1 MKTTVTQW
9 ATKAAGAGAIAL
21 LLATPAFAQ
30 SRGDWNRN
38 NNNDRNGQ
46 QNAQRD
52 NGNQTYNFASP
63 FRLQYGTGN
72 PFLKTSNK
80 QFGTYLQDDWTPIK
94 QLTLNIGIRWDY
106 ETNMLNTDHV
116 TDPNGAD
123 TLRRYANQLLVPLDL
138 NRYIATGNN
147 RHTFKKAFQPR
158 LGFSYSVDQA
168 GRTTVFGGWGV
179 YYDRIPFD
187 VAVDEVQKIT
197 HPTFFTQFAP
207 GGVAPAN
214 GQVAWNDSYLTASRA
229 TLDAFSRATGVPEL
243 WVYDNQYK
251 IPRSTQWSVGVRQ
264 LLPAGVSASLSYNN
278 QRSKDLFTQGLANVR
293 LNADGS
299 CCFGFGPPAF
309 LWNQHGYANI
319 IYSSND
325 AQTWYSAVSATL
337 DRAYSRP
344 SLDAFG
350 WGAGLAFNIASRWL
364 QGIDNQ
370 GDTFAFPNTSSIP
383 KHPSNDEKYRLV
395 ANWIADIPNLWGIQW
410 SGLATFG
417 GKQRVDVGCTR
428 FCPGFQAGGYTIP
441 GTFPYQSIDMR
452 LRKDFPR
459 FGRSATAVGLTL
471 DVFNALNHDNL
482 GCYDTGVTN
491 AALAHVATF
500 GNANCVVSDAR
511 RYQFGAELNF

>member
-1 MKTTVTQW
+1 
-9 ATKAAGAGAIAL
+9 
-21 LLATPAFAQ
+21 
-30 SRGDWNRN
+30 
-38 NNNDRNGQ
+38 
-46 QNAQRD
+46 
-52 NGNQTYNFASP
+52 
-63 FRLQYGTGN
+63 RLQYGTGN

-94 QLTLNIGIRWDY
+94 QLTLNVGVRWDY

-123 TLRRYANQLLVPLDL
+123 TLRRYASNLLVPLDL

-207 GGVAPAN
+207 RGVTP
-214 GQVAWNDSYLTASRA
+214 
-229 TLDAFSRATGVPEL
+229 
-243 WVYDNQYK
+243 
-251 IPRSTQWSVGVRQ
+251 
-264 LLPAGVSASLSYNN
+264 
-278 QRSKDLFTQGLANVR
+278 GLANVR

-395 ANWIADIPNLWGIQW
+395 GNWIADIPNLWGIQW

-428 FCPGFQAGGYTIP
+428 FCPGF
-441 GTFPYQSIDMR
+441 
-452 LRKDFPR
+452 
-459 FGRSATAVGLTL
+459 
-471 DVFNALNHDNL
+471 
-482 GCYDTGVTN
+482 
-491 AALAHVATF
+491 
-500 GNANCVVSDAR
+500 
-511 RYQFGAELNF
+511 